1 MKRII
6 SVGDVMYY
14 IKGTQNVAGADIK
27 GMAYWKKKWNTGHV
41 LKNGNTYYF
50 CNEIIIADYTE
61 L

>member
-1 MKRII
+1 
-6 SVGDVMYY
+6 MYY